1 MNQIKNGP
9 LFRNKLVLM
18 VTYDLDQAEQMDWVL
33 HLNDDGSLAASE
45 SSETFFKSTNIESL
59 KNNLILVNDEKES
72 NGPPDQSSQAKG
84 IISEEEQETNLIKA
98 DYGVILD
105 YFGFADKKF
114 GGRLSFLTIIG
125 LHILINIATSSLSFY
140 LAVTLSDLSTG

>member
-33 HLNDDGSLAASE
+33 HLNNDGSLAASE

-59 KNNLILVNDEKES
+59 KNNLILVNEEKES
-72 NGPPDQSSQAKG
+72 NGPPDQSS
-84 IISEEEQETNLIKA
+84 
-98 DYGVILD
+98 
-105 YFGFADKKF
+105 
-114 GGRLSFLTIIG
+114 
-125 LHILINIATSSLSFY
+125 
-140 LAVTLSDLSTG
+140 